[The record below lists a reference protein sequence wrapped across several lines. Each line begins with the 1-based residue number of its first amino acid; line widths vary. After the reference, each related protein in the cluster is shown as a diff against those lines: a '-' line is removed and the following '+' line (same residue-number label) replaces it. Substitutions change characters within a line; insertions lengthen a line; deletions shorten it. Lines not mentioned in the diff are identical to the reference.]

1 MLNLLQQHSF
11 ETRLIVKQLQ
21 FGLWLDCF
29 FYMKQQDSPPTTP
42 PPNPTTI
49 PTSWNFFY
57 NSKVTTWKKYV
68 QCLFS
73 WQIIC
78 RISTQSETRYQ
89 IKLNQNKQD
98 PTLFWEPE
106 SRFHYLSFKAPPSFF
121 FFDFWNK
128 KGLFHMFF
136 YRSL

>member
-1 MLNLLQQHSF
+1 MVYDS
-11 ETRLIVKQLQ
+11 TV
-21 FGLWLDCF
+21 

-106 SRFHYLSFKAPPSFF
+106 SRFHYLSFKVLPSFF

-136 YRSL
+136 TEVCKPVLLCKGIQSLWLLTDS